1 MKSALKKYVIQCI
14 TVIVRFLLQMV
25 ILVYAL
31 QAMSQYAAY
40 MQQAQ
45 GGSQQ
50 QGMNSTVRWA
60 AKKRFAI
67 SNFKFKFPRA

>member
-1 MKSALKKYVIQCI
+1 MAGGRTLATTGAAKRWMLAE
-14 TVIVRFLLQMV
+14 
-25 ILVYAL
+25 
-31 QAMSQYAAY
+31 AMSQYAAY

-60 AKKRFAI
+60 ANKRFEI